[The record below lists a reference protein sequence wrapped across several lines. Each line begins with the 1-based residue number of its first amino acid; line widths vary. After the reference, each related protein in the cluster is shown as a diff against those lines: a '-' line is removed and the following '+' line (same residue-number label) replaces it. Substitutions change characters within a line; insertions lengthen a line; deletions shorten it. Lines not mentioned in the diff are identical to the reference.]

1 MEPGELDYDV
11 IFLWIMVAA
20 ALAFLM
26 VIACT
31 GEVYLG

>member
-1 MEPGELDYDV
+1 MEPGELDYEL
-11 IFLWIMVAA
+11 IFLWIVVAA
-20 ALAFLM
+20 ATAFLM